1 MKKATK
7 WIKRILISLVITIA
21 VSPFLLEGFAI
32 LCFKGLEIERNALN
46 DPAEHVL
53 QELGV
58 ATAEEATWYDMTID
72 GVITMFEVSPLVLDG
87 TEDWHNVSVSTSE
100 YIHQVKTLAPEADF
114 LLPAADTV
122 FDMQRDATPTQ
133 TTWYDVDSELLIH
146 LNLQKSPSSGRIKL
160 DTFSV
165 PHNGYVYEL
174 ETHGGFFGDGTT
186 YQALIVPEAER
197 PALEDTLAAHADWHE
212 GSITHAEYVTLHD
225 REFYEVPQLYPAVD
239 VTFDWWCY
247 VDTFARNNPDFE
259 SSYIPDSCNFPAV
272 MRENGARPSGNWLVA
287 LYDADTGLF
296 IFYQYDS

>member
-1 MKKATK
+1 MQKATK

-21 VSPFLLEGFAI
+21 VSPFLLVGFTL

-58 ATAEEATWYDMTID
+58 ANAEDATWYDMTID

-87 TEDWHNVSVSTSE
+87 TEGWHNVSVSTSE
-100 YIHQVKTLAPEADF
+100 YICQVKLLSPEAAF
-114 LLPAADTV
+114 LLPADDTF
-122 FDMQRDATPTQ
+122 FDMRRDTAPTQ
-133 TTWYDVDSELLIH
+133 TTWYDVESELLIH
-146 LNLQKSPSSGRIKL
+146 LDLQKAPSSGRIKL
-160 DTFSV
+160 DAFSV

-186 YQALIVPEAER
+186 YQAFIVPEAER
-197 PALEDTLAAHADWHE
+197 PALEATLAAHADWHE

-225 REFYEVPQLYPAVD
+225 REFYGLPSLYPAAD

-247 VDTFARNNPDFE
+247 VDTFARNNPNFE
-259 SSYIPDSCNFPAV
+259 SDYIPDNSNFPAV

-287 LYDADTGLF
+287 LYDADSGLF